1 MSNKVERLSLILG
14 LVLIIHKLMPLG
26 FLGLAREHV
35 IWAMG
40 LVLIP
45 FGHPGGGLD
54 GETCKGALAP

>member
-1 MSNKVERLSLILG
+1 MSLIFG
-14 LVLIIHKLMPLG
+14 LDLVICKLMLLG

-54 GETCKGALAP
+54 GETCEGALAL